1 MTDNVRFNPFTGQA
15 FSSGEIKKLDTNN
28 DGAISS
34 DELWSNINFVSGYQE
49 QDTEGEVQIGDNFEN
64 SDKSKEESAIKT
76 FGKGSLSIAEGVV
89 DPALGV

>member
-1 MTDNVRFNPFTGQA
+1 M
-15 FSSGEIKKLDTNN
+15 
-28 DGAISS
+28 
-34 DELWSNINFVSGYQE
+34 WSNINFVSGYQE

-89 DPALGV
+89 DPALGVLKGGGNVVAVIGGAVAETARVL